1 MRPWASAACGPAVPN
16 GRSVIRVTAPT
27 CPASTSDLATA
38 WMAVVKS
45 EVRPRQATFEM
56 PMLPAHRGK
65 PRRPTGRT
73 RPAAPV
79 LGEKTL
85 LFLAGEQERSPAP
98 GPCSSRPR
106 DHLPRHQ
113 RVARRDRRRRRPARV
128 GAGAYSSAARA
139 VSPARSRFVPE
150 ALAEPRNR
158 RTESN
163 RRGRPGRLR
172 PTTRTPWKFASAC
185 AMS

>member
-1 MRPWASAACGPAVPN
+1 VPWWASAACGPAVPN
-16 GRSVIRVTAPT
+16 GRSVIRVTAPVR
-27 CPASTSDLATA
+27 PASTSDLATA

-139 VSPARSRFVPE
+139 VSPTRSRFVAKAMTPTK
-150 ALAEPRNR
+150 AASLAKAIVSA
-158 RTESN
+158 RTGTCGSSSSYTST
-163 RRGRPGRLR
+163 RP
-172 PTTRTPWKFASAC
+172 WSAE
-185 AMS
+185 

>member
-1 MRPWASAACGPAVPN
+1 
-16 GRSVIRVTAPT
+16 VTAPI
-27 CPASTSDLATA
+27 CPASSSDLATA

-85 LFLAGEQERSPAP
+85 LFLAGEQKRSPAP
-98 GPCSSRPR
+98 GLVVLVLAITSR
-106 DHLPRHQ
+106 DTNGSL
-113 RVARRDRRRRRPARV
+113 VGTGDRGDPPASER
-128 GAGAYSSAARA
+128 GAYSSAARA
-139 VSPARSRFVPE
+139 VSPTRSRFV
-150 ALAEPRNR
+150 AQ
-158 RTESN
+158 
-163 RRGRPGRLR
+163 
-172 PTTRTPWKFASAC
+172 
-185 AMS
+185 